1 MTSLY
6 TKKSALT
13 LWKNRFKSMFIQNS
27 LERLSAKNELND
39 YSIMLKSDDQ
49 KLWELHSRLEKI
61 RQEVKSNYDSYDY
74 GNGYFYQSFSAINI
88 SGYRDTEAR
97 VDELKLKERLKGKSV
112 LDIGS
117 NAGFILLSIA
127 DQISSG
133 VGIEFNQYLVQTGKE
148 VQAHLG
154 HKNIE
159 QIHGSFENYS
169 PKDQMFDS
177 VLSLANHSTYD
188 GNTEQSIDDYF
199 QRISSVMNENGILIF
214 ESHPPEI
221 EPEDKLQNT
230 LKVLSNYFDIT
241 EKPTVNLDRFL
252 DKNRTY
258 VIATKK

>member
-1 MTSLY
+1 MTRLY

-39 YSIMLKSDDQ
+39 YSTMLKSDDQ
-49 KLWELHSRLEKI
+49 KLWDLHSRLEQI

-117 NAGFILLSIA
+117 NAGFILLSIT

-169 PKDQMFDS
+169 PKEQMFDS

-188 GNTEQSIDDYF
+188 GNTEQSIEAYF
-199 QRISSVMNENGILIF
+199 KKIADLLTADGLLIF

-221 EPEDKLQNT
+221 EPEEKLNST
-230 LKVLSNYFDIT
+230 LTIIEEFFNIVERPDVSMA
-241 EKPTVNLDRFL
+241 RFL

-258 VIATKK
+258 VIARKK